1 MDEETIKRIECKI
14 DYLAGVITALIGLM
28 AAFACIHFHAWGS
41 WSGWIGGIGAVILP
55 AYLLSQYRDI

>member
-28 AAFACIHFHAWGS
+28 AGFACAYFHTFGS
-41 WSGWIGGIGAVILP
+41 WSEWVGGIGALILP